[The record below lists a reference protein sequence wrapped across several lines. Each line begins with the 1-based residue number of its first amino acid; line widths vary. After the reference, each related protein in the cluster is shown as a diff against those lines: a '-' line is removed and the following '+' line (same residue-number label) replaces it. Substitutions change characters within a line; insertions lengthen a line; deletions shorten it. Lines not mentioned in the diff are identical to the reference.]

1 MSAPDARA
9 PVPSAVHTFTRGIGR
24 GNPAW
29 AQLLGLCPLLAVS
42 NSLVNAL
49 GLAAASAFVLLGANL
64 TVSLLRRGIP
74 PFARLPIFMLLI
86 ATFTTCAVLLLEAY
100 AFELYQRIA
109 LFVQIIV
116 TNCMILARVESF
128 ASRMPVRA
136 TVLDALGTAIG
147 FAVALV
153 VLGSV
158 RELLA
163 TGRVG
168 ANLHQLFGAAGS
180 VEGAILW
187 PQRWGIPLAGLAPG
201 AFLCAAV
208 LLAAGQA
215 VLRRPQ
221 IDAPANGQD
230 DDSLAFHPEQL
241 KEPKD

>member
-1 MSAPDARA
+1 MNGPDARTAA
-9 PVPSAVHTFTRGIGR
+9 PNAATTFARGIGH

-136 TVLDALGTAIG
+136 AVLDALGTAIG
-147 FAVALV
+147 FALALII
-153 VLGSV
+153 LGSA

-163 TGRVG
+163 TGRIG

-180 VEGAILW
+180 VRGLVIW
-187 PQRWGIPLAGLAPG
+187 PQAWGIPLAGLAPG

-215 VLRRPQ
+215 VLGRRSPDAA
-221 IDAPANGQD
+221 IDGQD
-230 DDSLAFHPEQL
+230 DDGRTSPPDQHR
-241 KEPKD
+241 EPKD